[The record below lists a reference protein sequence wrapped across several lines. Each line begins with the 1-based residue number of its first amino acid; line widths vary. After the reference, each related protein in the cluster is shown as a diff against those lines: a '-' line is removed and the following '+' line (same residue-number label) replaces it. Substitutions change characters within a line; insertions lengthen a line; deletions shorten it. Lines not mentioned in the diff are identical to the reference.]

1 MAYQPKSYRKFLAT
15 SVSAAMVATTFGAV
29 APVNV
34 QQADAAESFSDVHDT
49 YWASDSIQ
57 RLADQ
62 GIIHGYPD
70 GTYRPGQTITRAQ
83 VAELFTHAFN
93 LPVDEDAT
101 SPYNDLNDES
111 YATPFAVAVTEAG
124 IMQGRENGTEFAP
137 GMELQRQQM
146 ATMLVRAFDLEP
158 VEGEKANVVD
168 LEDAHESHRENIE
181 ILSQYNITSTTDGKF
196 RPKET
201 VTRAQFAV
209 FLDRALEVAKPTDIL
224 DVRALTDDGHVLEVQ
239 FTSPY
244 RGEINRSDVR
254 IFETASG
261 FRKGVESVELSS
273 DGMTLEVRLY
283 DNTSEDAPDEI
294 ERLKEYTIQ
303 IGDLEYNFIRPGFL
317 SEDDNARIV
326 ETDHNDRKI
335 TITSDDGRLVL
346 DVSEELDFDF
356 ASVLGHE
363 VRVWYDRDENLVDY
377 ELVVREDAVL
387 DSIKVDRSDRIETIP
402 DGTKYD
408 LADDVVFIVNSGADD
423 EIVETGDAEALVG
436 NEYDAAKI
444 IFDRRGDVAYVYAY
458 EFADDPILA
467 KELDGDYLFGY
478 DSNELDLEDFLIIK
492 DGQQITADDIEEYDL
507 VFFNEDVLGGDGLAV
522 VYNNVV
528 TGEIEQ
534 VYDDSFVVDGNE
546 YDYKHV
552 YGGGSAQYL
561 NEDGDFEEL
570 DDDAAKLLQDAGP
583 VTVYLNLKGDVVYV
597 TGEVDQFVYSSNSI
611 YLQGPIFPYVD
622 SRGDGALEIEG
633 VNAEG
638 DVELYDL
645 FVKSLDQITVLD
657 GREKIEYEVDEDF
670 PETENEI
677 DKFALAVETD
687 DGLSVETQSG
697 PIDKETFI
705 VALDDEGEIIDEVI
719 SLEKYINQAFGDNE
733 QFTRNIIDVVE
744 DDDGNVTELVFY
756 DNFEI
761 LEGDIDENSNFAN
774 GYRLLNSTVVYDVSK
789 ADSFTDPDEDDVF
802 VSTWG
807 DLKEQGVDIF
817 EGRATIYYNE
827 DEEVTHIVTYT
838 DTIQGETDHV
848 ALITKVNRDGGDI
861 VRIEAFVNGERE
873 TYEVNKESADFVRV
887 GSLVEITVNK
897 SGDLVTGIKNLGD
910 RLVVGLVEDVSVT
923 DSTITLDNGNTY
935 ELTELEAVYD
945 AKDRRGEDFS
955 AERLRSIEEGDA
967 VVLALADGSNRFVEA
982 VVEVNKDDLADYDEN
997 YELPEDDDDDR
1008 DQVETDGTV
1017 TYTNTTDADNVA
1029 IEVTDADGNFVEYS
1043 RADGE
1048 ISAAVASFLYN
1059 NHTVLEGSD
1068 LSFGFT
1074 NDGNINAVKAIEFNA
1089 NPVAGDLTI
1098 DANTAFDGL
1107 VVEGNENTL
1116 DGDLTVQAENVTVRN
1131 LTVTNLTVHPAVEE
1145 DFTAENVTVKGT
1157 TNVSGG
1163 GINSVYFTNSTLGPV
1178 IVDDTDGVRLVLDG
1192 TTATNLNVD
1201 ADAVD
1206 AVIELTGEAEVTT
1219 LTAEAAV
1226 SVSGAA
1232 KVGEVVANAE
1242 GVTLDEEPGKISG
1255 TAAVEVGG
1263 EKVKKASNASATA
1276 STVPGDNADVNP
1288 LGSVIVNYT
1297 YGDGVTS
1304 GEVDSLEIS
1313 IYNDDRLLATNVLQ
1327 PEKLNTTAKGS
1338 ETISSPFNLG
1348 RSEVHD
1354 KWAWVRG
1361 EYPLLVDGVVNPSD
1375 LPNKVVATFV
1385 KDGVTYTSEIELD
1398 TSALEIPEPYVAPE
1412 DNKEEQE

>member
-181 ILSQYNITSTTDGKF
+181 ILSQYDITSTTDGKF

-283 DNTSEDAPDEI
+283 DNTNEDARDEI

-335 TITSDDGRLVL
+335 TILSDDGRLVL

-363 VRVWYDRDENLVDY
+363 VRVWYDRDENLIDY

-670 PETENEI
+670 PGTEREI
-677 DKFALAVETD
+677 DKFALAVEND

-719 SLEKYINQAFGDNE
+719 SLEKYINQGFGKDNK
-733 QFTRNIIDVVE
+733 FTRNIIDVVE

-761 LEGDIDENSNFAN
+761 LKGDIDENSNFAN
-774 GYRLLNSTVVYDVSK
+774 GYRLLNNTVVYDVSK

-873 TYEVNKESADFVRV
+873 TYEVNKKSADFVRV

-897 SGDLVTGIKNLGD
+897 SGDLVTEIENLGD

-945 AKDRRGEDFS
+945 AKDRRGENFS

-967 VVLALADGSNRFVEA
+967 VVLALAEGSKRFVEA
-982 VVEVNKDDLADYDEN
+982 VVEVNKDDLADYDEG

-1008 DQVETDGTV
+1008 DQGESGGTV
-1017 TYTNTTDADNVA
+1017 TYINITDDGIEIEYTYEDGSFTTLTEEDMNRATRNFIEDAG
-1029 IEVTDADGNFVEYS
+1029 EEFLQDAGVNFNIVNDKIVGIDYIALPS
-1043 RADGE
+1043 GTAKPDK
-1048 ISAAVASFLYN
+1048 
-1059 NHTVLEGSD
+1059 GS
-1068 LSFGFT
+1068 LK
-1074 NDGNINAVKAIEFNA
+1074 I
-1089 NPVAGDLTI
+1089 P
-1098 DANTAFDGL
+1098 FDGL
-1107 VVEGNENTL
+1107 ILEGQGADNTTIEGNIEVVA
-1116 DGDLTVQAENVTVRN
+1116 DDVTIRN
-1131 LTVTNLTVHPAVEE
+1131 LTVDGNVTVAEGVE
-1145 DFTAENVTVKGT
+1145 DFTAEGTNFDNLTLDGGGMDTVELNNTTVKTLDIDAAVRVVLGAGSSAADV
-1157 TNVSGG
+1157 NVKK
-1163 GINSVYFTNSTLGPV
+1163 
-1178 IVDDTDGVRLVLDG
+1178 DGAG
-1192 TTATNLNVD
+1192 SEIEID
-1201 ADAVD
+1201 A
-1206 AVIELTGEAEVTT
+1206 EADVTT

-1242 GVTLDEEPGKISG
+1242 GVTLDEEPGAITGSHPVQIGSDLVQKG
-1255 TAAVEVGG
+1255 NA
-1263 EKVKKASNASATA
+1263 KASAR
-1276 STVPGDNADVNP
+1276 TVDGDNEDINP
-1288 LGSVIVNYT
+1288 LGSVIINLT
-1297 YGDGVTS
+1297 FGDGITS
-1304 GEVDSLEIS
+1304 DQVESLEVS
-1313 IYNDDRLLATNVLQ
+1313 IYNGDRLLATNILQ
-1327 PEKLNTTAKGS
+1327 PEKLDGEH
-1338 ETISSPFNLG
+1338 ETLSSPFNLG
-1348 RSEVHD
+1348 RSEIHD
-1354 KWAWVRG
+1354 EWAWVRG
-1361 EYPLLVDGVVNPSD
+1361 EYPLLVDGVVNQSD

-1385 KDGVTYTSEIELD
+1385 VDDVTYTSEIEITDELK
-1398 TSALEIPEPYVAPE
+1398 TPKPYDE
-1412 DNKEEQE
+1412 SEEEGA